1 MKIALQIALMLF
13 MAVYF
18 CGAIGAKTQKERVT
32 YFVAG
37 VVLAIAIIVTVA
49 IL

>member
-13 MAVYF
+13 MSLYF
-18 CGAIGAKTQKERVT
+18 GGAIGAKTQRERIT

-37 VVLAIAIIVTVA
+37 MVLAIAIIVTVA